1 MHRQATTTCNKEGL
15 TLLRNCSNHANSIQI
30 NEVSSTGVLSNCIF
44 NELKYFHVTEKF
56 SVDIMH
62 DVLEGTFNNEISLIL
77 KVLIYEKKY
86 FTLETLNCRI
96 NYFDFASYENINKPQ
111 EISEAHLKLAQKIRY
126 SAAEMMWMMRY
137 LPILISDLILKRM
150 NTGNFLF

>member
-1 MHRQATTTCNKEGL
+1 
-15 TLLRNCSNHANSIQI
+15 
-30 NEVSSTGVLSNCIF
+30 
-44 NELKYFHVTEKF
+44 
-56 SVDIMH
+56 MH